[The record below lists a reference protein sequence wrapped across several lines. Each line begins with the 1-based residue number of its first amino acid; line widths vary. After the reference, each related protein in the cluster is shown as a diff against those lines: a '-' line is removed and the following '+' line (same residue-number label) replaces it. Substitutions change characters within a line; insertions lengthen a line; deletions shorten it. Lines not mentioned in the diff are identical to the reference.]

1 MSDSDASHRGLP
13 SAGRMRTHRER
24 RRNGLLVVPLH
35 VRTSEIDALVRRGLL
50 AHAMRSDR
58 WAIACAVGRLLES
71 YAGIWVTGRS
81 GGALV

>member
-1 MSDSDASHRGLP
+1 MSNGDVSQLASA
-13 SAGRMRTHRER
+13 STGRMRTHRER

-58 WAIACAVGRLLES
+58 WAVACAVGRLLD
-71 YAGIWVTGRS
+71 RR
-81 GGALV
+81 LR